1 MAKGGVQF
9 PANLSS
15 LSDEELTQLETDATA
30 EFEELTAKDKF
41 GAEDLARSTELAE
54 GIEAVRAESLN
65 RETSAAETAA
75 ARDALKDRI
84 KKPEAP
90 AVDEPA
96 DEGGEPAVEA
106 APEPAMV
113 ASGKTPVE
121 NVLKGKDLNP
131 KLSDAQKWAARY
143 NSKDQRT
150 EPVLVASADIRGF
163 TQGGE
168 LNGYKDLVKATVA
181 RAKTL
186 PDGRGAMNF
195 VPVAQMQREF
205 RYDVDDQTPFD
216 KVHEILQAAAS
227 PEALVAAGGWCSPS
241 EISYD
246 YFNIVCEDGMYDLPT
261 IGIRRGGYRWPT
273 SPSFGD
279 LASSTALWVWN
290 ETQDIA
296 ALTGTAQS
304 GTKTCAHVPCAAYN
318 EARLDC
324 DGVCLTAGNLSTD
337 AWPEQLANYMRLVMA
352 AHAHRQNA
360 RQILKVA
367 ALATSVP
374 LTGTSAQGTTVPI
387 LDSLELM
394 RLDYINKYAMCD
406 DATFEAV
413 FPNWIKGMIRADLAK
428 RKGWDSPGSAFNIS
442 DAEIGSWMTQRG
454 IAAQF
459 VQDWQV
465 RGVGPT
471 GAGGQTNMGSTAA
484 ATAWP
489 AKASYLFYPAGTY
502 VKGNGMTLDLGVIR
516 DSTLN
521 ATNDYTAAWMEDC
534 WLVSNPG
541 HEGRLV
547 TVDVCANGAV
557 APDSSAITC
566 PAL

>member
-1 MAKGGVQF
+1 MAKGNGVQF

-15 LSDEELTQLETDATA
+15 LSDDELTQLETDATA
-30 EFEELTAKDKF
+30 EFEELTSKEKF
-41 GAEDLARSTELAE
+41 GADDLARSTELAD
-54 GIEAVRAESLN
+54 GIDAVRLETEN
-65 RETSAAETAA
+65 RATQAAETAA
-75 ARDALKDRI
+75 ARDELKARV
-84 KKPEAP
+84 KKPE
-90 AVDEPA
+90 VA
-96 DEGGEPAVEA
+96 DEPAVEDKTEEVVDPA
-106 APEPAMV
+106 LEPAMI
-113 ASGKTPVE
+113 AAAKTAVE
-121 NVLKGKDLNP
+121 NVLKGRDLNP
-131 KLSDAQKWAARY
+131 KLSDAQKWASKF
-143 NSKDQRT
+143 NSKELRS
-150 EPVLVASADIRGF
+150 EPVIVASADIRGF

-168 LNGYKDLVKATVA
+168 LNGYKDLTNAMVA

-186 PDGRGAMNF
+186 PDGRGAMNY
-195 VPVAQMQREF
+195 VPVAQMQRDF
-205 RYDVDDQTPFD
+205 RYTADEGTPLDQ
-216 KVHEILQAAAS
+216 VHEILQAAAS

-246 YFNIVCEDGMYDLPT
+246 FFNIVAEDGMYDLPT

-337 AWPEQLANYMRLVMA
+337 AWPEQLANYLRLVMA
-352 AHAHRQNA
+352 THAHRQNA
-360 RQILKVA
+360 RQILKIA

-374 LTGTSAQGTTVPI
+374 ITGTSALGTTVPL
-387 LDSLELM
+387 LDSVELM
-394 RLDYINKYAMCD
+394 AWDYRNKYAMSD
-406 DATFEAV
+406 AATFEAV
-413 FPNWIKGMIRADLAK
+413 FPSWVKGVIRADLAK
-428 RKGWDSPGSAFNIS
+428 RKGWDTPSSAFNIS
-442 DAEIGSWMTQRG
+442 DAEIGSWFTLRG

-471 GAGGQTNMGSTAA
+471 GAAGQTNLGQSTAA
-484 ATAWP
+484 VVWP
-489 AKASYLFYPAGTY
+489 KQAAYLFYPAGTY

-516 DSTLN
+516 DSVLN

-547 TVDVCANGAV
+547 TVDINANGAV
-557 APDSSAITC
+557 APDMAA
-566 PAL
+566 PAWPTI